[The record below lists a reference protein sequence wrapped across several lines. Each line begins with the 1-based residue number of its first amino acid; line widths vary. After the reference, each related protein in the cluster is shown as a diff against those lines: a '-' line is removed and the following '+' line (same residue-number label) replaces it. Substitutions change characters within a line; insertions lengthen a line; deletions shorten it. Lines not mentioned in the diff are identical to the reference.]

1 MENTKGALQF
11 RTLAGRVLYVF
22 MSAIAAL
29 SQTPADRSIQAVF
42 KMDNEP
48 TGTYRESRSVSA
60 EGKVNTRIESDL
72 IFNRMG
78 TKLEIKSDTQYH
90 EDAEGNLKALEST
103 ISSSAQATLVALA
116 VNGNSLAIKTS
127 TGGKTYERNQIF
139 SGALLGPEGG
149 RQLALS
155 RLHKETD
162 SISYQTFAPELGS
175 VVTITDTL
183 VAREPVVVDGQ
194 SVAASKIEQ
203 TMSVMPGKS
212 LIWLDQQG
220 WMLRQITPS
229 PLGDIEAARS
239 GKNEMTVPVEGATL
253 PEETFRHSIVTAN
266 VRLPQERLIERIR
279 LKITQKRPDFGW
291 PDFSAENQKVIEK
304 TRDYLV
310 LEIWRPEPKSHGIR
324 PFAMT
329 DNLRPFLAPNALL
342 QSDDQTVI
350 DIAKQVVKKNLSG
363 ENKDAWATAQA
374 LQRWTNDN
382 MHFDLGIA
390 VAPASE
396 VAKNRRG
403 TCFGYSMLLGSL
415 ARAAGIPSRIRMG
428 FVYAGGIWG
437 GHAWVEVLIG
447 DEWIPV
453 DGALYAPGAADAA
466 RFSVFDSA
474 LEDGTLAGIASLGQ
488 LFGNVDISILEYT
501 VAGRT
506 VHVPPDAKPY
516 TIEGNTYR
524 NRWIGITVK
533 KPDSYSFSGA
543 DLKWPQT
550 ILIAMDGPQKQRIEI
565 HNLSVSLPTSS
576 SDAAKI
582 FGEEEIAG
590 DIPKVRIGRYETS
603 MISNPDKTALLLQ
616 KKGSVWMLT
625 AAGPKA
631 KEDLLRVAR
640 TIRLDK

>member
-1 MENTKGALQF
+1 VKNTKATLQF
-11 RTLAGRVLYVF
+11 RNRATCFLFVLVSGLAA
-22 MSAIAAL
+22 S
-29 SQTPADRSIQAVF
+29 SQTPEDRSIQAVF
-42 KMDNEP
+42 KMDGKP
-48 TGTYRESRSVSA
+48 TGTYRESRRVNTDD
-60 EGKVNTRIESDL
+60 KVTTRIETDL

-90 EDAEGNLKALEST
+90 EDAKGNLQALEST
-103 ISSSAQATLVALA
+103 ISSSAQATSVAIT

-127 TGGKTYERNQIF
+127 TGGKTYERNQAF
-139 SGALLGPEGG
+139 SGVLLGPEGG

-155 RLHKETD
+155 QLHKEAD
-162 SISYQTFAPELGS
+162 STSYQTFSPELGS
-175 VVTITDTL
+175 VITITDTL
-183 VAREPVVVDGQ
+183 TAREPVVVDGQ

-203 TMSVMPGKS
+203 TMSGMPGKM
-212 LIWLDQQG
+212 LLWLDEQG

-229 PLGDIEAARS
+229 PLGDIEAVRS
-239 GKNEMTVPVEGATL
+239 EKSEANVPAEGANL
-253 PEETFRHSIVTAN
+253 PDESFSHSIVTAN
-266 VRLPQERLIERIR
+266 VRLPQERLIERMR
-279 LKITQKRPDFGW
+279 LKITQKRPDLGL
-291 PDFSAENQKVIEK
+291 PDFSAENQTVIEK
-304 TRDYLV
+304 TQDHVV
-310 LEIWRPEPKSHGIR
+310 LEIRRPEPKSHGNR
-324 PFAMT
+324 PVAMT
-329 DNLRPFLAPNALL
+329 ESLRPFLAPNALL

-350 DIAKQVVKKNLSG
+350 DIAKQVAG
-363 ENKDAWATAQA
+363 EEKDAWVTAQS

-447 DEWIPV
+447 NEWVPI

-466 RFSVFDSA
+466 RFSVFDSS

-501 VAGRT
+501 VAGKT

-516 TIEGNTYR
+516 TIQGNTYH
-524 NRWIGITVK
+524 NPWIGITVK
-533 KPDSYSFSGA
+533 KPDTYSFSGF

-550 ILIAMDGPQKQRIEI
+550 TLIAMDGPQKQRIEV

-576 SDAAKI
+576 SDETKI
-582 FGEEEIAG
+582 FAEEEIAG
-590 DIPKVRIGRYETS
+590 DILKVHIGSYEGS
-603 MISNPDKTALLLQ
+603 MVSSPEKTALLLQ
-616 KKGSVWMLT
+616 EGGSVWMLT
-625 AAGPKA
+625 ATGQNS
-631 KEDLLRVAR
+631 KEDLLKVAK